1 MSKLNLYGDL
11 QLRKPIN
18 FDISILNILKFTIG
32 TYISTNVNFSERG
45 RLYAHLYKDAIR
57 LSSEGVSVLAANIKR
72 TLLGKGLSPSV
83 RYSRQTHLQKPNFSN
98 LNNRPGN
105 AVHRTN

>member
-18 FDISILNILKFTIG
+18 FDMSILNILKFTIG
-32 TYISTNVNFSERG
+32 TYISTNVNFSVRG

-57 LSSEGVSVLAANIKR
+57 LSSEGVSAD
-72 TLLGKGLSPSV
+72 GS
-83 RYSRQTHLQKPNFSN
+83 
-98 LNNRPGN
+98 
-105 AVHRTN
+105 